1 MPRVIT
7 NNTTGQEKLNF
18 GSGDYILDMPNLI
31 DIQLASY
38 REFLQAH
45 RAPLNRLRQGL
56 QEIFLDVFPIQD
68 FTGNLILEFVEYKLG
83 LGRCKDCPDTKG
95 TKVKE
100 CSYYDC
106 PHAKERECTFA
117 TIDGVPYRIKYD
129 PNECKKRDVTY
140 GVSLS
145 IIIRLINKNSGEVK
159 EQEIFLANLPC
170 MTQRGTFIINGAERV
185 VVSQLHRSPGTYYK
199 YDKLKKQYLAKIIPY
214 RGAWLEFELD
224 VMKDTI
230 HVRIDR
236 KRKQPVTVLFKAMGF
251 SAEELGELFNKSE
264 YIENTLKYDKTK
276 SNSEAL
282 ADIYSKIRPGEPFI
296 EENALNLLNG
306 LFFDPRKY
314 DLADVGRY
322 KLNNKLRIRE
332 RIIGNT
338 LGETLHNK
346 ETGKVCGKSGEII
359 TREMAD
365 AIEVSGCEKVKL
377 LTGDGEILEVFNEID
392 FEEIIFRDK
401 EAFRKALI
409 GKTLGETI
417 MDPKTNAIL
426 YEPKTTITPDIASK
440 LNKLKLQTIKIITS
454 DGTLTAI
461 ARTQYEMLSFE
472 EEELLKKKIIGRE
485 IVREIK
491 ITDPAT
497 KQSTKIAPGT
507 ILTKELFASIKD
519 AKCESIFVK
528 KGRIL
533 TKSDIISVVRY
544 LIDLCNGLGHVD
556 DIDHLGNRRVR
567 RVGELLQNQ
576 FRMSLIRM
584 ERDIKERMT
593 IQDSATISSQ
603 SLINARPVA
612 AMIKDFFGT
621 SQLSQFMDQTNPLS
635 ELTHKRR
642 ISALGPGGVRRER
655 AGYEVRDVHPT
666 HYGRIC
672 PIETPEGP
680 NAGLISSL
688 AIYSNINEYGFI
700 ETPFRKAEKGK
711 LSRDVKYLDAYEED
725 EYKVCPSDISY
736 CYDKQ
741 KKYEVIDDKI
751 VSAKYKR
758 DEEYEFSY
766 INSSEADL
774 IQISP
779 LQMVSVATALIP
791 FLENDDANRAL
802 MGTNMQRQAVPLLK
816 TESPCVGTGL
826 EHKVAKDSGV
836 MVVSNCDGVVKSV
849 DANRVIIEKTRKMFW
864 EGISDHI
871 LKEPIFKTG
880 SKEILY
886 DVNTFIDEKMA
897 REIDEKM
904 PQVKSV
910 RVSTRDGEVVYVNR
924 SDYQDKRAYYE
935 TYELL
940 KYKRSNQG
948 TCINQKVLV
957 KEGQKIKKGDVLADG
972 PATCGGELSLG
983 RNVLGVFMPWEGYNF
998 EDAIL
1003 LSERLVRDDV
1013 YTSIHIE
1020 EYEIETRDTRL
1031 GPEEI
1036 TRDIPNISSEALRNL
1051 DEEGIVRIGAE
1062 VESGDILV
1070 GKVTPKGET
1079 ELTAE
1084 DKLLRAIFGEKAR
1097 EVRNTS
1103 YTVPHGEGGKI
1114 VDVITFTRENK
1125 DELPHGVNKLVRVYI
1140 AQKRKITE
1148 GDKMAGRHGNKG
1160 VIAKILPEKDM
1171 PYLKN
1176 GTPVDIVLNPLG
1188 VPSRMN
1194 LGQVL
1199 ETYLGLIYRELGFRF
1214 EVPIFE
1220 SASEL
1225 EIRAGLS
1232 LQRIL
1237 EHERLNLYN
1246 LNEKKCFGYLKF
1258 ETLAIQDIINNFIS
1272 NIQSEYDHNKKEG
1285 LLGLNAPSIKYY
1297 LETLKYLLSK
1307 YQAVVYD
1314 AGTNLPVGMTK
1325 KLSEKE
1331 LDKILMPIMPS
1342 EKSTK
1347 KVVTPY
1353 FDLSKLIDYTEKVE
1367 FKNSHLEIAYYV
1379 DAVAGENGEVGYAK
1393 VDDKAK
1399 FPRPETVI
1407 ESLKSK
1413 NIIAEFQKMA
1423 AVTDLVEVEDGKQ
1436 TIYDGRTGEPFDNKV
1451 TVGQMYIMKLAHL
1464 VDDKIH
1470 ARATGP
1476 YSLVTQQPLGGKAQF
1491 GGQRFGEMEV
1501 WALEAYGAAHI
1512 LQELLTVKSDDVEGR
1527 VEVYGAI
1534 IKGENVI
1541 TPKVPESFKVL
1552 VSELQSLGL
1561 KIELKKD
1568 NTSVQLKTEAE
1579 VKLLTDEQ
1587 PAASQRFG
1595 VEENL
1600 DDSEDDLED
1609 DIDNGTE
1616 EEPETEK

>member
-1 MPRVIT
+1 MPRVIK
-7 NNTTGQEKLNF
+7 NSTTGHNKLSY
-18 GSGDYILDMPNLI
+18 GAGDYVIDVPNLI
-31 DIQLASY
+31 DVQLASY
-38 REFLQAH
+38 RDFLQAH
-45 RAPLNRLRQGL
+45 RSPSNRLRQGL
-56 QEIFLDVFPIQD
+56 QEIFLDIFPIQD

-95 TKVKE
+95 GKVRE
-100 CSYYDC
+100 CGYFDC
-106 PHAKERECTFA
+106 VYKERECTYA

-145 IIIRLINKNSGEVK
+145 IVVRLINKNSGEVK

-185 VVSQLHRSPGTYYK
+185 VVSQLHRSPGAYYK
-199 YDKLKKQYLAKIIPY
+199 YNKLKKQYLAKIIPY

-224 VMKDTI
+224 VIKDTI

-236 KRKQPVTVLFKAMGF
+236 KRKQPVTVLFKSLGY
-251 SAEELGELFNKSE
+251 STEEISELFSNNE
-264 YIENTLKYDKTK
+264 YVTNTLKYDKTK
-276 SNSEAL
+276 SQSEAL
-282 ADIYSKIRPGEPFI
+282 ADVYSKMRPGEPFI
-296 EENALNLLNG
+296 EETAQTLINM

-322 KLNNKLRIRE
+322 KLNQKLKIRDRITGK
-332 RIIGNT
+332 IA
-338 LGETLHNK
+338 GETVIEN
-346 ETGKVCGKSGEII
+346 ETGEILVEYGEEI
-359 TREMAD
+359 TREVIDM
-365 AIEVSGCEKVKL
+365 IEKTDRPSIKL
-377 LTGDGEILEVFNEID
+377 LTADEEVLEVYNEFD

-401 EAFRKALI
+401 DAFRKSLI

-417 MDPKTNAIL
+417 IDPKTNAVL
-426 YEPKTTITPDIASK
+426 YEPKTTITPEMASK
-440 LNKLKLQTIKIITS
+440 VNKMKLQTLKIITA
-454 DGTLTAI
+454 DGTLTTI
-461 ARTQYEMLSFE
+461 SKSQYEMLSFE

-485 IVREIK
+485 IVHTIK
-491 ITDPAT
+491 YVDASS
-497 KQSTKIAPGT
+497 KQNKKVDAGT
-507 ILTKELFASIKD
+507 ILTKEIFNSIKE
-519 AKCESIFVK
+519 ARIESITVK

-593 IQDSATISSQ
+593 IQDAAQISSQ

-688 AIYSNINEYGFI
+688 AIYSNINEFGFI
-700 ETPFRKAEKGK
+700 ESPFRPIKDNMVSK
-711 LSRDVKYLDAYEED
+711 DVKYLDAYEED
-725 EYKVCPSDISY
+725 EYNVCPADLNYGLTKES
-736 CYDKQ
+736 
-741 KKYEVIDDKI
+741 KYEVIKETI
-751 VSAKYKR
+751 VSAKFKR
-758 DEEYEFSY
+758 DEEYEFLFIPSA
-766 INSSEADL
+766 EADL
-774 IQISP
+774 VQVSP
-779 LQMVSVATALIP
+779 LQVVSVATALIP

-802 MGTNMQRQAVPLLK
+802 MGTNMQRQAVPLLR
-816 TESPCVGTGL
+816 TEPAFVGTGL

-836 MVVSNCDGVVKSV
+836 MVVANSDGVVKSV
-849 DANRVIIEKTRKMFW
+849 DAQNIVIEKTKKMFW
-864 EGISDHI
+864 EGLLGHVI
-871 LKEPIFKTG
+871 KEPLYKQGGKEVLYDIGVTIDDKIA
-880 SKEILY
+880 KEIESL
-886 DVNTFIDEKMA
+886 THI
-897 REIDEKM
+897 
-904 PQVKSV
+904 KSLKV
-910 RVSTRDGEVVYVNR
+910 ATIDGEVVYVNR
-924 SDYQDKRAYYE
+924 TDFNEKKVQYDR
-935 TYELL
+935 YELL

-957 KEGQKIKKGDVLADG
+957 KSGMKVKKGDVLADG
-972 PATCGGELSLG
+972 PATSQGELALG

-1003 LSERLVRDDV
+1003 LSERLVREDV

-1036 TRDIPNISSEALRNL
+1036 TRDIPNISSDALRHL
-1051 DEEGIVRIGAE
+1051 DEAGIVRIGAE

-1103 YTVPHGEGGKI
+1103 FVVPHGEGGKI
-1114 VDVITFTRENK
+1114 VDVMIFTRENK
-1125 DELPHGVNKLVRVYI
+1125 DELPHGVNKLVRVFI

-1171 PYLKN
+1171 PYLED
-1176 GTPVDIVLNPLG
+1176 GTPVEIVLNPLG

-1199 ETYLGLIYRELGFRF
+1199 ETYLGLISKELGIRI

-1220 SASEL
+1220 SAPEV
-1225 EIRAGLS
+1225 EIRGGLS
-1232 LQRIL
+1232 LQRTINQG
-1237 EHERLNLYN
+1237 RLHLYN
-1246 LNEKKCFGYLKF
+1246 PATRDCFAYFKF
-1258 ETLAIQDIINNFIS
+1258 ENLDKLALTKKFI
-1272 NIQSEYDHNKKEG
+1272 EYGQKEFDKNLKEG
-1285 LLGLNAPSIKYY
+1285 RTGHKNESLVPYI
-1297 LETLKYLLSK
+1297 EMLKYLFVNHTSIL
-1307 YQAVVYD
+1307 YD
-1314 AGTNLPVGMTK
+1314 AKTNYPVGHTK
-1325 KLSEKE
+1325 KLADKEFDKLVISMSEQDVSSKKAPKVMF
-1331 LDKILMPIMPS
+1331 DFS
-1342 EKSTK
+1342 
-1347 KVVTPY
+1347 KVVNFTN
-1353 FDLSKLIDYTEKVE
+1353 KVE
-1367 FKNSHLEIAYYV
+1367 LKNLHLEILYCVETEEKEGNLEYTKI
-1379 DAVAGENGEVGYAK
+1379 E
-1393 VDDKAK
+1393 DKAK
-1399 FPRPETVI
+1399 FPQVETVI
-1407 ESLKSK
+1407 ETLNDVERVATIKK
-1413 NIIAEFQKMA
+1413 LLANF
-1423 AVTDLVEVEDGKQ
+1423 DLIENEDGRQ
-1436 TIYDGRTGEPFDNKV
+1436 VVFDGRTGNPFDNKV
-1451 TVGQMYIMKLAHL
+1451 TVGYMYIMKLAHL

-1501 WALEAYGAAHI
+1501 WALEAYGAAHT

-1561 KIELKKD
+1561 KIELQKHSKPIP
-1568 NTSVQLKTEAE
+1568 VKEEVVAAAAELAIAQLDAEAKMT
-1579 VKLLTDEQ
+1579 VIPDTDE
-1587 PAASQRFG
+1587 
-1595 VEENL
+1595 
-1600 DDSEDDLED
+1600 DDKED
-1609 DIDNGTE
+1609 
-1616 EEPETEK
+1616 ETEK

>member
-1 MPRVIT
+1 MPRVIQ
-7 NNTTGQEKLNF
+7 NYTTGQEKLNF
-18 GSGDYILDMPNLI
+18 GADDNIIDVPNLI
-31 DIQLASY
+31 DVQLSSY
-38 REFLQAH
+38 RDFLQAH
-45 RAPLNRLRQGL
+45 RSPTNRLRQGL
-56 QEIFLDVFPIQD
+56 QEIFLDIFPIQD

-83 LGRCKDCPDTKG
+83 LARCKDCPSTKG
-95 TKVKE
+95 TKVRE

-106 PHAKERECTFA
+106 TFKEKECTFA
-117 TIDGVPYRIKYD
+117 SIDGVPYRIKYD

-145 IIIRLINKNSGEVK
+145 IIVRLINKSSGEVK

-170 MTQRGTFIINGAERV
+170 MTARGTFIINGAERV
-185 VVSQLHRSPGTYYK
+185 VVSQLHRSPGVYYK
-199 YDKLKKQYLAKIIPY
+199 YDKLKKQYLAKVIPY

-224 VMKDTI
+224 VIKDTI

-236 KRKQPVTVLFKAMGF
+236 KRKQAVTVLFKALGY
-251 SAEELGELFNKSE
+251 SNEEMMELFANNE
-264 YIENTLKYDKTK
+264 YIANTLKYDKTK
-276 SNSEAL
+276 SQSEAL
-282 ADIYSKIRPGEPFI
+282 ADVYSKMRPGEPFI
-296 EENALNLLNG
+296 EENAHTLLNM

-322 KLNNKLRIRE
+322 KINQKLRIRD
-332 RIIGNT
+332 RI
-338 LGETLHNK
+338 LGKPAGATVYSPET
-346 ETGKVCGKSGEII
+346 GEII
-359 TREMAD
+359 VEPGDEVTRETSAM
-365 AIEVSGCEKVKL
+365 IEDGNVPIVKL
-377 LTGDGEILEVFNEID
+377 MTADEEIIEVFNEFD
-392 FEEIIFRDK
+392 FEEIVFRDK
-401 EAFRKALI
+401 EAFRKSLL
-409 GKTLGETI
+409 GKTLGENI
-417 MDPKTNAIL
+417 IDPKSNAIV
-426 YEPKTTITPDIASK
+426 YTAKTTITPEMAFK
-440 LNKLKLQTIKIITS
+440 MNRMKLQAVKIIS
-454 DGTLTAI
+454 ADGTLVTAS
-461 ARTQYEMLSFE
+461 RSQYEKLSFE
-472 EEELLKKKIIGRE
+472 EEELLKKKIVGRE
-485 IVREIK
+485 IVRPIK
-491 ITDPAT
+491 YSDAGSKHVKTIEA
-497 KQSTKIAPGT
+497 GT
-507 ILTKELFASIKD
+507 VLTKELFSVLNEARVETIY
-519 AKCESIFVK
+519 VK

-533 TKSDIISVVRY
+533 TKSDIVSTVRY
-544 LIDLCNGLGHVD
+544 LIDLCNGLGHID

-593 IQDSATISSQ
+593 IQDVAQVSSQ

-700 ETPFRKAEKGK
+700 ESPFRKITGGKMAE
-711 LSRDVKYLDAYEED
+711 SVDYLDAYEED
-725 EYKVCPSDISY
+725 EYKVCPADLSY
-736 CYDKQ
+736 VCPKDA
-741 KKYEVIDDKI
+741 KYKAIKDAV
-751 VSAKYKR
+751 VSAKFKSG
-758 DEEYEFSY
+758 EESEYEFSF
-766 INSSEADL
+766 IPVVEADL
-774 IQISP
+774 MQISS
-779 LQMVSVATALIP
+779 LQVVSVATALIP

-816 TESPCVGTGL
+816 TEPAFIGTGL

-836 MVVSNCDGVVKSV
+836 MVVANSDGVVKKVEAGAVWVERSRKTFREGLIGHV
-849 DANRVIIEKTRKMFW
+849 LREPVLKANGKDVLYDAGTTIDEAK
-864 EGISDHI
+864 
-871 LKEPIFKTG
+871 
-880 SKEILY
+880 SKELDALSY
-886 DVNTFIDEKMA
+886 
-897 REIDEKM
+897 
-904 PQVKSV
+904 VKSLK
-910 RVSTRDGEVVYVNR
+910 VSTIDGEIVYVNR
-924 SDYQDKRAYYE
+924 ADFSEKKTHYDKYE
-935 TYELL
+935 IL

-948 TCINQKVLV
+948 TCINQKVLARV
-957 KEGQKIKKGDVLADG
+957 GQKVRKGDVLADG
-972 PATCGGELSLG
+972 PATCEGELALG
-983 RNVLGVFMPWEGYNF
+983 RNIIGIFMPWEGYNF

-1003 LSERLVRDDV
+1003 LSERLVKEDF

-1036 TRDIPNISSEALRNL
+1036 TCDIPNISSDALRNL

-1103 YTVPHGEGGKI
+1103 FVVPHGEGGKI
-1114 VDVITFTRENK
+1114 VDVMIFTRENK
-1125 DELPHGVNKLVRVYI
+1125 DELPHGVNKLVRVFI

-1160 VIAKILPEKDM
+1160 VIARILPEKDM
-1171 PYLKN
+1171 PYLED
-1176 GTPVDIVLNPLG
+1176 GTPVEIVLNPLG

-1199 ETYLGLIYRELGFRF
+1199 ETYLGLISKELGFRI

-1220 SASEL
+1220 SAPEV

-1232 LQRIL
+1232 LQRLINTG
-1237 EHERLNLYN
+1237 RLSLYDP
-1246 LNEKKCFGYLKF
+1246 LSRECFGYCKF
-1258 ETLAIQDIINNFIS
+1258 E
-1272 NIQSEYDHNKKEG
+1272 NIDKKEFIDKFIELSTKDYNKISKEG
-1285 LLGLNAPSIKYY
+1285 KLVPSIAAF
-1297 LETLKYLLSK
+1297 LETLKFAFTNYSS
-1307 YQAVVYD
+1307 VVYD
-1314 AGTNLPVGMTK
+1314 GKYNRPLGTTK
-1325 KLSEKE
+1325 KLTEKE
-1331 LDKILMPIMPS
+1331 FDKIILAPKAA
-1342 EKSTK
+1342 EKGK
-1347 KVVTPY
+1347 KGMRQT
-1353 FDLSKLIDYTEKVE
+1353 FDFSKIINFTDEVE
-1367 FKNSHLEIAYYV
+1367 IKNRHLEVVYFV
-1379 DAVAGENGEVGYAK
+1379 ESQEDENGEMKYTK
-1393 VDDKAK
+1393 IEDKEK
-1399 FPRPETVI
+1399 FPEVTSTLKTAGSENLIGEFKRLMTSVDLT
-1407 ESLKSK
+1407 ES
-1413 NIIAEFQKMA
+1413 
-1423 AVTDLVEVEDGKQ
+1423 EDGKQ
-1436 TIYDGRTGEPFDNKV
+1436 FIYDGRTGVNFDNRV
-1451 TVGQMYIMKLAHL
+1451 TVGYMYIMKLAHL

-1534 IKGENVI
+1534 IKGENLI

-1561 KIELKKD
+1561 KIELQKN
-1568 NTSVQLKTEAE
+1568 NTLIPIKEDAEAKLPKAVHVAEIAQETEPLPAGDDDDDETE
-1579 VKLLTDEQ
+1579 VDE
-1587 PAASQRFG
+1587 P
-1595 VEENL
+1595 VEE
-1600 DDSEDDLED
+1600 
-1609 DIDNGTE
+1609 
-1616 EEPETEK
+1616 K

>member
-1 MPRVIT
+1 MPRVIQ
-7 NNTTGQEKLNF
+7 NYTTGQDKLNF
-18 GSGDYILDMPNLI
+18 GADDNIIDVPNLI
-31 DIQLASY
+31 DVQLSSY
-38 REFLQAH
+38 RDFLQAH
-45 RAPLNRLRQGL
+45 RSPTNRLRQGL
-56 QEIFLDVFPIQD
+56 QEIFLDIFPIQD
-68 FTGNLILEFVEYKLG
+68 FTGNLILEFVVYKLG
-83 LGRCKDCPDTKG
+83 LSRCKDCPDTKG
-95 TKVKE
+95 GKVKE
-100 CSYYDC
+100 CGYYDC
-106 PHAKERECTFA
+106 TYKEKECTFA
-117 TIDGVPYRIKYD
+117 SIDGVAYRIKYD

-145 IIIRLINKNSGEVK
+145 IIVRLINKSSGEVK

-170 MTQRGTFIINGAERV
+170 MTARGTFIINGAERV
-185 VVSQLHRSPGTYYK
+185 VVSQLHRSPGVYYK
-199 YDKLKKQYLAKIIPY
+199 YDKLKKQYLAKVIPY

-224 VMKDTI
+224 VIKDTI

-236 KRKQPVTVLFKAMGF
+236 KRKQPVTVLFKALGY
-251 SAEELGELFNKSE
+251 SVEEIQALFANNE
-264 YIENTLKYDKTK
+264 YITNTLKYDKTK
-276 SNSEAL
+276 SQSEAL
-282 ADIYSKIRPGEPFI
+282 ADVYSKMRPGEPFI
-296 EENALNLLNG
+296 EENAHTLLNM

-322 KLNNKLRIRE
+322 KINQKLRIRD
-332 RIIGNT
+332 RILAKPAGATIYAPAT
-338 LGETLHNK
+338 
-346 ETGKVCGKSGEII
+346 GEII
-359 TREMAD
+359 VEPGDEISREAVTL
-365 AIEVSGCEKVKL
+365 IEDGNVPIVKL
-377 LTGDGEILEVFNEID
+377 MTADEEIIEVFNEFD
-392 FEEIIFRDK
+392 FEEIVFRDK
-401 EAFRKALI
+401 EAFRKSLI

-417 MDPKTNAIL
+417 IDPKTNAIL
-426 YEPKTTITPDIASK
+426 YGPKTTITPEMAFK
-440 LNKLKLQTIKIITS
+440 MNRMKLQAVKIIS
-454 DGTLTAI
+454 ADGTLTTI
-461 ARTQYEMLSFE
+461 SRSQYEKLSFE
-472 EEELLKKKIIGRE
+472 EEELLKKKIVGRE
-485 IVREIK
+485 IVRP
-491 ITDPAT
+491 ITYTEANSRHSKT
-497 KQSTKIAPGT
+497 VEAGT
-507 ILTKELFASIKD
+507 LLTKELFGILND
-519 AKCESIFVK
+519 AHVETIYVK

-533 TKSDIISVVRY
+533 TKSDIVSSVRY
-544 LIDLCNGLGHVD
+544 LIDLCNGLGHID

-593 IQDSATISSQ
+593 IQDVSQVSSQ

-700 ETPFRKAEKGK
+700 ESPFRKVSGGRMAEQV
-711 LSRDVKYLDAYEED
+711 DYLDAYEED
-725 EYKVCPSDISY
+725 EYKVCPADLVYNCSKDS
-736 CYDKQ
+736 
-741 KKYEVIDDKI
+741 KYKAIKDAV
-751 VSAKYKR
+751 VSAKFKS
-758 DEEYEFSY
+758 DEESEYEFSF
-766 INSSEADL
+766 IPAAEADL
-774 IQISP
+774 MQISP
-779 LQMVSVATALIP
+779 LQVVSVATALIP

-816 TESPCVGTGL
+816 TEPAFIGTGL

-836 MVVSNCDGVVKSV
+836 MVVANSDGVVKKI
-849 DANRVIIEKTRKMFW
+849 DAGAVWVERSRKSFR
-864 EGISDHI
+864 EGLLGHV
-871 LKEPIFKTG
+871 LKEPILKANG
-880 SKEILY
+880 KEILY
-886 DVNTFIDEKMA
+886 DTGTTVDEAISKDL
-897 REIDEKM
+897 ESHSH
-904 PQVKSV
+904 VKSLK
-910 RVSTRDGEVVYVNR
+910 VSTIDGEVVYVNR
-924 SDYQDKRAYYE
+924 GDFNEKKVIHDK
-935 TYELL
+935 YELL

-957 KEGQKIKKGDVLADG
+957 KVGQKIKKGDVLADG
-972 PATCGGELSLG
+972 PATCEGELALG
-983 RNVLGVFMPWEGYNF
+983 RNVIGVFMPWEGYNF

-1003 LSERLVRDDV
+1003 LSEKLVKEDY

-1036 TRDIPNISSEALRNL
+1036 TCDIPNISSDALRNL

-1103 YTVPHGEGGKI
+1103 FVVPHGEGGKI
-1114 VDVITFTRENK
+1114 VDVMIFTRENK
-1125 DELPHGVNKLVRVYI
+1125 DELPHGVNKLVRVFI

-1160 VIAKILPEKDM
+1160 VIARILPEKDM
-1171 PYLKN
+1171 PYLED
-1176 GTPVDIVLNPLG
+1176 GTPVEIVLNPLG

-1199 ETYLGLIYRELGFRF
+1199 ETYLSLISKELGFRV

-1220 SASEL
+1220 SAPEV

-1232 LQRIL
+1232 LQRLIQTG
-1237 EHERLNLYN
+1237 RLSLYN
-1246 LNEKKCFGYLKF
+1246 PLSRDCFGYCKF
-1258 ETLAIQDIINNFIS
+1258 ENVNKQELRDKFIEFS
-1272 NIQSEYDHNKKEG
+1272 SKDFSRISKEG
-1285 LLGLNAPSIKYY
+1285 KLVPSIAAY
-1297 LETLKYLLSK
+1297 LETLKFVFTNYSSI
-1307 YQAVVYD
+1307 VYD
-1314 AGTNLPVGMTK
+1314 NETKCPVGITK
-1325 KLSEKE
+1325 KLTDKE
-1331 LDKILMPIMPS
+1331 FDKII
-1342 EKSTK
+1342 
-1347 KVVTPY
+1347 VTPKAAEKGKKGIKQSFDFSKIITFTNEVEIKNQNLEVVY
-1353 FDLSKLIDYTEKVE
+1353 FVE
-1367 FKNSHLEIAYYV
+1367 SQTDE
-1379 DAVAGENGEVGYAK
+1379 AGEAKYTK
-1393 VDDKAK
+1393 VDDTEK
-1399 FPRPETVI
+1399 FPQVAALVNTVVNEDEVSAFKKLVASVDLI
-1407 ESLKSK
+1407 ES
-1413 NIIAEFQKMA
+1413 
-1423 AVTDLVEVEDGKQ
+1423 EDGKQ
-1436 TIYDGRTGEPFDNKV
+1436 FIYDGRTGNHFDNRV
-1451 TVGQMYIMKLAHL
+1451 TVGYMYIMKLAHL

-1534 IKGENVI
+1534 IKGENLI

-1561 KIELKKD
+1561 KIELQKN
-1568 NTSVQLKTEAE
+1568 NTLIPLKEEIEA
-1579 VKLLTDEQ
+1579 KLPAPGLIAAEIAPETDTFADGDDDDDDDDL
-1587 PAASQRFG
+1587 PAEDT
-1595 VEENL
+1595 VEE
-1600 DDSEDDLED
+1600 
-1609 DIDNGTE
+1609 
-1616 EEPETEK
+1616 K

>member
-1 MPRVIT
+1 MPRVIQ
-7 NNTTGQEKLNF
+7 NYTTGQEKLNF
-18 GSGDYILDMPNLI
+18 GADDNIIDVPNLI
-31 DIQLASY
+31 DVQLSSY
-38 REFLQAH
+38 RDFLQAH
-45 RAPLNRLRQGL
+45 RSPTNRLRQGL
-56 QEIFLDVFPIQD
+56 QEIFLDIFPIQD

-83 LGRCKDCPDTKG
+83 LARCKDCPSTKG
-95 TKVKE
+95 GKVKE

-106 PHAKERECTFA
+106 TFKERECTFA
-117 TIDGVPYRIKYD
+117 SIDGVPYRIKYD

-145 IIIRLINKNSGEVK
+145 IIVRLINKSSGEVK

-170 MTQRGTFIINGAERV
+170 MTARGTFIINGAERV
-185 VVSQLHRSPGTYYK
+185 VVSQLHRSPGVYYK
-199 YDKLKKQYLAKIIPY
+199 YDKLKKQYLAKVIPY

-224 VMKDTI
+224 VIKDTI

-236 KRKQPVTVLFKAMGF
+236 KRKQAVTVLFKALGY
-251 SAEELGELFNKSE
+251 SNEEMMELFANNE
-264 YIENTLKYDKTK
+264 YIANTLKYDKTK
-276 SNSEAL
+276 NQSEAL
-282 ADIYSKIRPGEPFI
+282 ADVYSKMRPGEPFI
-296 EENALNLLNG
+296 EENAHTLLNM

-322 KLNNKLRIRE
+322 KINQKLRIRD
-332 RIIGNT
+332 RI
-338 LGETLHNK
+338 LGKPAGATVYSPET
-346 ETGKVCGKSGEII
+346 GEII
-359 TREMAD
+359 VEPGDEITRETSAM
-365 AIEVSGCEKVKL
+365 IEDGNVPIVKL
-377 LTGDGEILEVFNEID
+377 MTADEEIIEVFNEFD

-401 EAFRKALI
+401 EAFRKSLL
-409 GKTLGETI
+409 GKTLGENI
-417 MDPKTNAIL
+417 IDPKSNAIV
-426 YEPKTTITPDIASK
+426 YTAKTTITPEMAFK
-440 LNKLKLQTIKIITS
+440 MNRMKLQAVKIIS
-454 DGTLTAI
+454 ADGTLVTAS
-461 ARTQYEMLSFE
+461 RSQYEKLSFE
-472 EEELLKKKIIGRE
+472 EEELLKKKIVGRE
-485 IVREIK
+485 IVHPIK
-491 ITDPAT
+491 YSDAGSKHVKTIEA
-497 KQSTKIAPGT
+497 GT
-507 ILTKELFASIKD
+507 VLTKELFSVLNEARVETIY
-519 AKCESIFVK
+519 VK

-533 TKSDIISVVRY
+533 TKSDIISTVRY
-544 LIDLCNGLGHVD
+544 LIDLCNGLGHID

-593 IQDSATISSQ
+593 IQDVAQVSSQ

-700 ETPFRKAEKGK
+700 ESPFRKITGGKMAENV
-711 LSRDVKYLDAYEED
+711 DYLDAYEED
-725 EYKVCPSDISY
+725 EYKVCPADLSY
-736 CYDKQ
+736 VCPKDA
-741 KKYEVIDDKI
+741 KYKAIKDAV
-751 VSAKYKR
+751 VSAKFKSG
-758 DEEYEFSY
+758 EESEYEFSF
-766 INSSEADL
+766 IPVGEADL
-774 IQISP
+774 MQISS
-779 LQMVSVATALIP
+779 LQVVSVATALIP

-816 TESPCVGTGL
+816 TEPAFIGTGL

-836 MVVSNCDGVVKSV
+836 MVVANSDGVVKKVEAGAVWVERSRKTFREGLIGHV
-849 DANRVIIEKTRKMFW
+849 LREPVLKANGKDVLYDAGTTIDEAK
-864 EGISDHI
+864 
-871 LKEPIFKTG
+871 
-880 SKEILY
+880 SKELEALSY
-886 DVNTFIDEKMA
+886 
-897 REIDEKM
+897 
-904 PQVKSV
+904 VKSLK
-910 RVSTRDGEVVYVNR
+910 VSTIDGEVVYVNR
-924 SDYQDKRAYYE
+924 ADFSEKKTHYDKYE
-935 TYELL
+935 IL

-948 TCINQKVLV
+948 TCINQKVLARV
-957 KEGQKIKKGDVLADG
+957 GQKVKKGDVLADG
-972 PATCGGELSLG
+972 PATCEGELALG
-983 RNVLGVFMPWEGYNF
+983 RNVIGVFMPWEGYNF

-1003 LSERLVRDDV
+1003 LSEKLVKEDF

-1036 TRDIPNISSEALRNL
+1036 TCDIPNISSDALRNL

-1103 YTVPHGEGGKI
+1103 FVVPHGEGGKI
-1114 VDVITFTRENK
+1114 VDVMIFTRENK
-1125 DELPHGVNKLVRVYI
+1125 DELPHGVNKLVRVFI

-1160 VIAKILPEKDM
+1160 VIARILPEKDM
-1171 PYLKN
+1171 PYLED
-1176 GTPVDIVLNPLG
+1176 GTPVEIVLNPLG

-1199 ETYLGLIYRELGFRF
+1199 ETYLGLISKELGFRI

-1220 SASEL
+1220 SAPEV

-1232 LQRIL
+1232 LQRLINTG
-1237 EHERLNLYN
+1237 RLSLYDP
-1246 LNEKKCFGYLKF
+1246 LSRECFGYCKF
-1258 ETLAIQDIINNFIS
+1258 E
-1272 NIQSEYDHNKKEG
+1272 NIDKKEFINKFIELSTKDYNKISKEG
-1285 LLGLNAPSIKYY
+1285 KLVPSIAAF
-1297 LETLKYLLSK
+1297 LETLKFAFTNYSS
-1307 YQAVVYD
+1307 VVYD
-1314 AGTNLPVGMTK
+1314 GKYNRPLGTTK
-1325 KLSEKE
+1325 KLTEKE
-1331 LDKILMPIMPS
+1331 FDKIILAPKAA
-1342 EKSTK
+1342 EKGK
-1347 KVVTPY
+1347 KGMRQT
-1353 FDLSKLIDYTEKVE
+1353 FDFSKIINFTEEVE
-1367 FKNSHLEIAYYV
+1367 IKNRHLEVVYFV
-1379 DAVAGENGEVGYAK
+1379 ESQEDENGEMK
-1393 VDDKAK
+1393 FTKIEDKEK
-1399 FPRPETVI
+1399 FPEVTSTLKTAGSENLIDEFKRLMTSVDLT
-1407 ESLKSK
+1407 ES
-1413 NIIAEFQKMA
+1413 
-1423 AVTDLVEVEDGKQ
+1423 EDGKQ
-1436 TIYDGRTGEPFDNKV
+1436 FIYDGRTGVNFDNRV
-1451 TVGQMYIMKLAHL
+1451 TVGYMYIMKLAHL

-1534 IKGENVI
+1534 IKGENLI

-1561 KIELKKD
+1561 KIELQKN
-1568 NTSVQLKTEAE
+1568 NTLIPLKEDADAKLPKAGHTAEIVQETEP
-1579 VKLLTDEQ
+1579 L
-1587 PAASQRFG
+1587 PAG
-1595 VEENL
+1595 
-1600 DDSEDDLED
+1600 DD
-1609 DIDNGTE
+1609 E
-1616 EEPETEK
+1616 EEIEAGEPVDEK